1 MPVGI
6 AAGRRSPR
14 EWLPALVLAL
24 AVACPAGAD
33 VVVKEKTVAE
43 GLGGFGDG
51 TTSRTLIVAGD
62 KSRSEDEFTYTGRLK
77 TFVGGKPRTSI
88 SIIRVDRELIWNV
101 EPEKKKYTELTF
113 AQMRAMMERGAA
125 EMDKAAAEQQPKD
138 AEMTFTVDVRR
149 TGAKQ
154 SVNGFP
160 AEQVV
165 ITCTGKPKSPQQG
178 AEAGEIRLVM
188 DQWLTR
194 GAPGS
199 EELTAFY
206 RKFSEKLGLDQT
218 MSGISPVA
226 RRMYGNAMKEMA
238 SKLKGLEGWP
248 VKSTFTIERTQLAA
262 AAEAQAQAA
271 TAAQGQREAAKA
283 EHAKAEQETRAEE
296 KRQDEQEAK
305 DIGSEAASGGGGVA
319 GKLGGFLGRKLAKS
333 AQKKA
338 EEHAEK
344 KADEMTAPSTGP
356 TGGALFK
363 VVTEVLGISTSPAPA
378 GSFEVP
384 AGCKLQKSENR

>member
-1 MPVGI
+1 MHRVPFGI
-6 AAGRRSPR
+6 ASGRRSPR
-14 EWLPALVLAL
+14 EWFPAVVLAL

-33 VVVKEKTVAE
+33 VVVKEKTVSE

-51 TTSRTLIVAGD
+51 TTNRTLIVAGD

-77 TFVGGKPRTSI
+77 TFVGKKPRTSV
-88 SIIRVDRELIWNV
+88 SIIRLDRELIWNV
-101 EPEKKKYTELTF
+101 EPEKKQYTELTF
-113 AQMRAMMERGAA
+113 ARMRAMMEQGAA
-125 EMDKAAAEQQPKD
+125 EMDKAAAEQPPQD

-154 SVNGFP
+154 AVNGFP

-188 DQWLTR
+188 DQWLTKA
-194 GAPGS
+194 APGAD
-199 EELTAFY
+199 ELMAFY
-206 RKFSEKLGLDQT
+206 RRFSEKLGLDMT
-218 MSGISPVA
+218 MSGISPMA

-248 VKSTFTIERTQLAA
+248 VKSTFTVEGAQVAA
-262 AAEAQAQAA
+262 AAEAQAQSAA
-271 TAAQGQREAAKA
+271 AAQSEAAKA
-283 EHAKAEQETRAEE
+283 GRAKAGQEARAEE
-296 KRQDEQEAK
+296 KKQDEQEAK
-305 DIGSEAASGGGGVA
+305 DIGTEVASGSGVA

-344 KADEMTAPSTGP
+344 KAEEMAAPGTGP

-363 VVTEVLGISTSPAPA
+363 VVTEVIGISTSPAPA

-384 AGCKLQKSENR
+384 AGCKLQKSESR